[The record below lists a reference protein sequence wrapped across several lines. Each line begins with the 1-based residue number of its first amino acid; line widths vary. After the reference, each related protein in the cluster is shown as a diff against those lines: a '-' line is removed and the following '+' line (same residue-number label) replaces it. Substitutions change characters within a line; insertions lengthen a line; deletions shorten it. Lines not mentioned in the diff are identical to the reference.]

1 MEVKWS
7 IGSPHI
13 LIESL
18 SNMVKERNKGMREHS
33 FLSIGIFGSKES
45 VRVNICFFIGFYDK
59 LITLYIPILSKKKNL
74 CSQSVILCFSV
85 LHSFLW
91 LGKTCSNIYAKWT
104 WVAIIP
110 RQNFRVH
117 IIIQNRGHPPCKAIL
132 YSLLS
137 TFKHFLRN
145 HIRTFGRAPC
155 DPRPSTLTTTR
166 SYRLSG

>member
-1 MEVKWS
+1 MFFHWVLWQIDYS
-7 IGSPHI
+7 IYP
-13 LIESL
+13 
-18 SNMVKERNKGMREHS
+18 
-33 FLSIGIFGSKES
+33 
-45 VRVNICFFIGFYDK
+45 
-59 LITLYIPILSKKKNL
+59 YIIKKKKNL

-132 YSLLS
+132 YSPKVDRLNTNYEFRRTDIHNLITLKLVRLLS

-155 DPRPSTLTTTR
+155 DRRPSTLTTTR